1 MLGEEQQQR
10 KVIQLRS
17 IPKKQAEKKILDYVD
32 AHPGSYTS
40 EIFMTLQLDPRLVYD
55 ILHDLEREN
64 VLKVEKVVIE
74 SRKK

>member
-17 IPKKQAEKKILDYVD
+17 IQKKQAKKKILDYVD
-32 AHPGSYTS
+32 DHPGSYTS
-40 EIFMTLQLDPRLVYD
+40 EIFMALQLDPRLVYD
-55 ILHDLEREN
+55 ILHDLERKN
-64 VLKVEKVVIE
+64 VLKVEKVIE